1 MILII
6 GKVFSILAMVGIGF
20 FLYRSGKL
28 GDKACSDLTT
38 LLLTV
43 TAPCLSVY
51 TLYEKELTAET
62 IVSTAQAFFGSIT
75 YVAITSIL
83 AYGAVKLMK
92 ADKEDR
98 ACYVILMVGLNNGFM
113 GFPVTKEIFGGDI
126 LYLVVIHNIFM
137 NIYFYSIAA
146 MQLNAGKGLRLK
158 ETAKSLLSPVM
169 VFMFIGIAMLLMDL
183 EPPELIDDMVRTL
196 GDSTIPLSMIVVGLQ
211 LGKSNLKG
219 ILQNKTLLL
228 TSVISM
234 VVFPLLT
241 FLIVNWLPLYT
252 GAKIAI
258 IFSSAFPSAVVPVA
272 LAEQYGRNAKL
283 MAEGVTITTILSMIT
298 IPVTASLLTAW
309 YY

>member
-1 MILII
+1 MVLII

-20 FLYRSGKL
+20 FLYRNGKL

-43 TAPCLSVY
+43 TAPCLSIY
-51 TLYEKELTAET
+51 TLYEKELTEET
-62 IVSTAQAFFGSIT
+62 IVSTAQSFFGSIG
-75 YVAITSIL
+75 YVLVTSIL

-92 ADKEDR
+92 ADKADR
-98 ACYVILMVGLNNGFM
+98 VCYVILMVGVNNGFM

-126 LYLVVIHNIFM
+126 LYFVVIHNIFM

-146 MQLNAGKGLRLK
+146 IQLNAGKGFHLK
-158 ETAKSLLSPVM
+158 DAVKSLLSPVM
-169 VFMFIGIAMLLMDL
+169 VFMFIGIAMMLLDL
-183 EPPELIDDMVRTL
+183 EPPELIDDMIRTL

-228 TSVISM
+228 SSLISM
-234 VVFPLLT
+234 FVFPALT
-241 FLIVNWLPLYT
+241 FLIVNGLPLHT
-252 GAKIAI
+252 EAKIAI

-298 IPVTASLLTAW
+298 IPLTASFLTAW
-309 YY
+309 YC

>member
-1 MILII
+1 M
-6 GKVFSILAMVGIGF
+6 
-20 FLYRSGKL
+20 
-28 GDKACSDLTT
+28 
-38 LLLTV
+38 
-43 TAPCLSVY
+43 
-51 TLYEKELTAET
+51 
-62 IVSTAQAFFGSIT
+62 
-75 YVAITSIL
+75 
-83 AYGAVKLMK
+83 
-92 ADKEDR
+92 
-98 ACYVILMVGLNNGFM
+98 
-113 GFPVTKEIFGGDI
+113 
-126 LYLVVIHNIFM
+126 
-137 NIYFYSIAA
+137 
-146 MQLNAGKGLRLK
+146 
-158 ETAKSLLSPVM
+158 
-169 VFMFIGIAMLLMDL
+169 
-183 EPPELIDDMVRTL
+183 
-196 GDSTIPLSMIVVGLQ
+196 
-211 LGKSNLKG
+211 KG